1 MEHPQIQVGRVKIKD
16 KDINKFIKKYS
27 PPTAKHLF
35 DDKLNKQE
43 DKYFSGFKSINSDIR
58 NYFVLRTSDV
68 YQSKALYR
76 LRHII
81 LTQSLKSTGNI
92 KVSDLY
98 ELARDLIDM
107 FMKKIISKISNKKS
121 YSVVLHLEQKPN
133 YDNQIYFDEQ
143 QNTILDWNFNE
154 DDFDNLEQS
163 LEDLNII
170 FKEMNTEF

>member
-1 MEHPQIQVGRVKIKD
+1 
-16 KDINKFIKKYS
+16 
-27 PPTAKHLF
+27 
-35 DDKLNKQE
+35 
-43 DKYFSGFKSINSDIR
+43 
-58 NYFVLRTSDV
+58 
-68 YQSKALYR
+68 
-76 LRHII
+76 
-81 LTQSLKSTGNI
+81 
-92 KVSDLY
+92 
-98 ELARDLIDM
+98 M

-170 FKEMNTEF
+170 FKEMNSEFYLKNIFNQNKKQILEYLKKNIWY